1 MVKYTVRPLSGGL
14 ITHLGRA
21 PGRPKDLYPKH
32 LQTIKILSCFLCL
45 VLALSAESW
54 YNTHMKIIVLSD
66 GETWDIME
74 GCTIWELS
82 AEGAEALRNGDL
94 GDVSDEHI
102 LREEWLP
109 QNILEALPL
118 RFPARCLDCIA
129 RQREAIQGE

>member
-14 ITHLGRA
+14 TTHLGRA
-21 PGRPKDLYPKH
+21 PGRPKYLYPKH

-74 GCTIWELS
+74 GCTLWELS

-102 LREEWLP
+102 LREEW
-109 QNILEALPL
+109 IESE
-118 RFPARCLDCIA
+118 RHMSPARCLDCIA
-129 RQREAIQGE
+129 RQRAIYGEAIQGE